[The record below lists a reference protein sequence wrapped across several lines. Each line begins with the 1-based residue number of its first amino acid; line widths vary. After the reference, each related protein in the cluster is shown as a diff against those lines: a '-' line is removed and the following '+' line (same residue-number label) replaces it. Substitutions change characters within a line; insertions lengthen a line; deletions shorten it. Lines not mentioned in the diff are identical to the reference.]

1 MLCSF
6 LIESQESLG
15 KVLTDDL
22 ISLLVAT
29 LNSSLPYLAT
39 ILNCEYQLYKLNE
52 ATPLRYNPFLS
63 HWVEVVQRWERMLAE
78 APGRENKGYSGGRDT
93 ESRQIY
99 RVRIEFVKAILSSH
113 NIPQLSTKSPKSL
126 YQSLQSWST
135 ANFDLST
142 FIIIL
147 EDEGI
152 YEKSPARE
160 TAIPSSSAPHKERQ
174 KPNQALLSHLES
186 SPTTA
191 IPTLTHLPLD
201 LPSLDLLTELLQT
214 RTLERL
220 SIDPIPVI
228 RDYIQHSLRLV
239 ERMGLPHDNFSA
251 YSPFTIDGM
260 EGNETVDDDYQTGTA
275 PAHDREAQIRAVKLL
290 LLFIRNLVRKA
301 LLPPEDIY
309 FEIQE
314 ICVRYVW
321 IKEVREFRA
330 FIEEGTDAG
339 EG

>member
-1 MLCSF
+1 MLYSF

-15 KVLTDDL
+15 KMLADDL
-22 ISLLVAT
+22 VSLLVVT

-39 ILNCEYQLYKLNE
+39 MLNCEYQLYKLNE

-78 APGRENKGYSGGRDT
+78 APGQENKGYSGERNT
-93 ESRQIY
+93 EWRQTY
-99 RVRIEFVKAILSSH
+99 RARIEFVKAILSSH
-113 NIPQLSTKSPKSL
+113 NMTQLSTKSPKSL

-160 TAIPSSSAPHKERQ
+160 TALPSSSGPHKERQ
-174 KPNQALLSHLES
+174 NPNQALLSHLES
-186 SPTTA
+186 SPTAATS
-191 IPTLTHLPLD
+191 TLTHLPLD

-214 RTLERL
+214 RTLEGL

-239 ERMGLPHDNFSA
+239 ERMGLPHDNFSV
-251 YSPFTIDGM
+251 YSPFAIDGR

-275 PAHDREAQIRAVKLL
+275 PAHGREAQIRAVKLL